1 VTRAF
6 VLSGGA
12 SLGASQVGMAR
23 VLQEEGIHPEMIV
36 GSSVGAVNGAWLAG
50 GCSPDELA
58 DVWRSMRRQDLFPTR
73 LPLGLRAFLG
83 RSSHYVPDAGL
94 RRLLEQH
101 VRFSRLEDAEIPLAV
116 VATEIPSGAEV
127 VLQHGPSVD
136 AILASAALPAIFP
149 PVTID
154 GRVLIDGGVVN
165 NTPITTAI
173 ELGATDVWVL
183 STGSSCA
190 LAAPPTSAL
199 AMAMH
204 AVGLMVQ
211 RRLALEIAIRDYD
224 VAVHLIPPP
233 CPIDVSPID
242 FSKTEELIERAA
254 AGTREWLDAG
264 QPDSMHLLAPHV
276 HG

>member
-23 VLQEEGIHPEMIV
+23 VLLEEGIHPELIV

-58 DVWRSMRRQDLFPTR
+58 EVWRSLRRQHLFPTR

-83 RSSHYVPDAGL
+83 RANHYVSDSGL
-94 RRLLEQH
+94 RRLLERH
-101 VRFSRLEDAEIPLAV
+101 VTFDRLEDAQIPFAV
-116 VATEIPSGAEV
+116 VATEVPSGAEV
-127 VLQHGPSVD
+127 VLQSGPAID
-136 AILASAALPAIFP
+136 AVLASAALPAVFP

-190 LAAPPTSAL
+190 LTEPPTSAF

-204 AVGLMVQ
+204 SVGLMVQ

-224 VAVHLIPPP
+224 VPVHLIPPP
-233 CPIDVSPID
+233 CPIDISPVD
-242 FSKTEELIERAA
+242 FSQTVELIDRAET
-254 AGTREWLDAG
+254 GTRQWLADG

-276 HG
+276 HA